1 MSDEKDDQPPQQSG
15 EEGAPLSDAATSV
28 PVTGDPPSDEA
39 VRALVRRAL
48 GSSRPPKA
56 PAASDELED
65 EDLPPSSSE
74 GEAVVDE
81 VDLKDA
87 LRGALRPPPGAVAPS
102 LLSGVQKKL
111 RVRSRGKFY
120 GDGWSTAPTPRST
133 YIVSSIVMLLIIGLV
148 FLALVPWSSTKLP

>member
-1 MSDEKDDQPPQQSG
+1 MSDEKDDKPLERPG
-15 EEGAPLSDAATSV
+15 EA
-28 PVTGDPPSDEA
+28 DPPSDEA
-39 VRALVRRAL
+39 VRALVKRAI
-48 GSSRPPKA
+48 GSSRPPKPSA
-56 PAASDELED
+56 EED
-65 EDLPPSSSE
+65 LPEEEDLPPSSE
-74 GEAVVDE
+74 GEPSLDE

-148 FLALVPWSSTKLP
+148 FFALVPWSSTKLP

>member
-1 MSDEKDDQPPQQSG
+1 V
-15 EEGAPLSDAATSV
+15 L
-28 PVTGDPPSDEA
+28 
-39 VRALVRRAL
+39 
-48 GSSRPPKA
+48 
-56 PAASDELED
+56 
-65 EDLPPSSSE
+65 
-74 GEAVVDE
+74 DE

-133 YIVSSIVMLLIIGLV
+133 YIISSVVMLLIIGLV
-148 FLALVPWSSTKLP
+148 FFALVPWSSTKLP

>member
-1 MSDEKDDQPPQQSG
+1 MSDEKDDEPPKKTG
-15 EEGAPLSDAATSV
+15 DEGAPQSAPTSA
-28 PVTGDPPSDEA
+28 DPPSDEA
-39 VRALVRRAL
+39 VRALVRRAM
-48 GSSRPPKA
+48 GSSQPPQA
-56 PAASDELED
+56 GPSGAEGDVGE
-65 EDLPPSSSE
+65 EDLPPSSE
-74 GEAVVDE
+74 GGAVLDE

-133 YIVSSIVMLLIIGLV
+133 YIISSVVMLLIIGLV
-148 FLALVPWSSTKLP
+148 FFALVPWSSTKLP